1 VSESDS
7 PPTTRILTK
16 RLNAL
21 LLAVWMAATCGA
33 MDARAQTRSVPTY
46 HGHPDRSGNFVVP
59 GLTLEKARSLH
70 VDRGFNAVV
79 SGHVYAQPLY
89 WRAPGSASGV
99 LLVATEENKV
109 HALDAGTGK
118 ELWQRV
124 VGKPVARSALGCGN
138 VDPLGITGTPVIDEV
153 GEALYL
159 DAMTQ
164 SASGPRHRVFA
175 LALKDGEVLPG
186 WPVDVTEALEARN
199 QSFNA
204 RDQNQR
210 GALSIL
216 DGMLY
221 VPFGGH
227 FGDCGQY
234 HGLVVGISLKDP
246 RKVASWATRGRGGGI
261 WAPGGMSSDGRSLFV
276 TTGNTL
282 TVTSWADGQA
292 VFRLTPDLHRSQD
305 KLDFFAPPYW
315 RELDD
320 TDADLGGTNPIPLD
334 LPTSS
339 GVQPVVLALGKDRH
353 AYLLDRNNLGG
364 IGGSLAAAIVARNAI
379 RTAPAAYPAGDGVF
393 VAFQGAGAQCPRSGA
408 DNDLTVLK
416 LRAGSTPTIATAW
429 CGALR
434 GSGAPIVTT
443 TDGRSDPIVWIVGAE
458 GDNRLHG
465 FAGETGEPLFTGG
478 GTQEVMA
485 GVRRFQTLIAAQ
497 DRLYIAA
504 DGRVYAFGF

>member
-1 VSESDS
+1 
-7 PPTTRILTK
+7 
-16 RLNAL
+16 
-21 LLAVWMAATCGA
+21 M
-33 MDARAQTRSVPTY
+33 
-46 HGHPDRSGNFVVP
+46 
-59 GLTLEKARSLH
+59 
-70 VDRGFNAVV
+70 DRGFNAVV

-89 WRAPGSASGV
+89 WRAPGSASGM
-99 LLVATEENKV
+99 LLVATEQNKV

-118 ELWQRV
+118 ELWQRT
-124 VGKPVARSALGCGN
+124 VGKPVPRSALGCGN
-138 VDPLGITGTPVIDEV
+138 VDPLGITGTPVIDEA

-175 LALKDGEVLPG
+175 LSLKDGEAIPG
-186 WPVDVTEALEARN
+186 WPVDVAEALETRKQAF
-199 QSFNA
+199 SA

-216 DGMLY
+216 DGKLY

-234 HGLVVGISLKDP
+234 HGLVLGISLKDP
-246 RKVASWATRGRGGGI
+246 RNVVSWATRGRGGGI
-261 WAPGGMSSDGRSLFV
+261 WAPGGISSDERSLFV

-282 TVTSWADGQA
+282 AVTTWADGQA
-292 VFRLTPDLHRSQD
+292 VFRLAPDLHRSQD
-305 KLDFFAPPYW
+305 KRDFFAPPYW

-334 LPTSS
+334 LPTPS
-339 GVQPVVLALGKDRH
+339 GGIQAVVLALGKDRH

-364 IGGSLAAAIVARNAI
+364 IGGSLVATIVARNTI

-393 VAFQGAGAQCPRSGA
+393 VAFQGAGAQCPTPVA
-408 DNDLTVLK
+408 DNNLTVLK
-416 LRAGSTPTIATAW
+416 LRAGPPPSIATAW

-443 TDGRSDPIVWIVGAE
+443 TDGRSDPIVWIAGAE

-465 FAGETGEPLFTGG
+465 FAGESGESLFTGG
-478 GTQEVMA
+478 GQQKPMA

-497 DRLYIAA
+497 DRLYVAA
-504 DGRVYAFGF
+504 DGRIYAFSF